1 MNRKTTPSQS
11 CCSPTFTPGDLSAP
25 GSGAVVA
32 SAEAGAGASI
42 HSIEQVSVPTQTY
55 RMGDHHGDGH
65 PGDGGTP
72 VHPVTLSPFSIDA
85 TSVTN
90 ADFATFVSA
99 TGYRTESERQGF
111 SAVFH
116 LAFEGADDD
125 ILGTAQD
132 APWWYGVRGASWQ
145 HPGGPGSTI
154 EDLDDHPV
162 VQVSWDD
169 AEAYCAWA
177 GRRLPTEAQWEC
189 AARGGIE
196 GARYPWGDDLPAKI
210 SGEDWPCN
218 IFQGSFPGQNTLED
232 GFLTTAPVRSFAP
245 NALGLWQMVGNV
257 WEWCRD
263 VFDPAYYA
271 TSPTHDPTGPTSG
284 PTRVMRG
291 GSYLCHDS
299 YCNRY
304 RNAARTSNTP
314 DSASGN
320 MGFRTVSG

>member
-1 MNRKTTPSQS
+1 VNRRTTPSQR
-11 CCSPTFTPGDLSAP
+11 CCSPTFTPDDLSAP

-90 ADFATFVSA
+90 ADFGTFVSA

-111 SAVFH
+111 SAVFQ

-169 AEAYCAWA
+169 AKAYCAWA

-189 AARGGIE
+189 AARGG
-196 GARYPWGDDLPAKI
+196 A
-210 SGEDWPCN
+210 
-218 IFQGSFPGQNTLED
+218 Q
-232 GFLTTAPVRSFAP
+232 
-245 NALGLWQMVGNV
+245 
-257 WEWCRD
+257 
-263 VFDPAYYA
+263 
-271 TSPTHDPTGPTSG
+271 
-284 PTRVMRG
+284 
-291 GSYLCHDS
+291 
-299 YCNRY
+299 
-304 RNAARTSNTP
+304 TSNTP